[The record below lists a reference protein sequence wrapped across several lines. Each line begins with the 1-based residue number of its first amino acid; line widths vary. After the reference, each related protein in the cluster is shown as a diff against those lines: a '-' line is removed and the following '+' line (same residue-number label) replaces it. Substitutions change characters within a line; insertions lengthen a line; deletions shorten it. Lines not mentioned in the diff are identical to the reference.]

1 MENTV
6 AGSFFFF
13 KEKGKKKKRFFLH
26 RAKMMDASVMCK
38 MNQVCM
44 ER

>member
-6 AGSFFFF
+6 AGFFFFF
-13 KEKGKKKKRFFLH
+13 KKKRGKKEEIFPPQS
-26 RAKMMDASVMCK
+26 KMMDASVMCK